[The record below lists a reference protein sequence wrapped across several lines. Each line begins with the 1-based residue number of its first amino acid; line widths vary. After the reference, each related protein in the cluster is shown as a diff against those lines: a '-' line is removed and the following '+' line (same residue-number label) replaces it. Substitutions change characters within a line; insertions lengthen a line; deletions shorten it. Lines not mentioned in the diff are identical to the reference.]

1 MNLAL
6 QTILCWIL
14 FYVFYVGPSIEG
26 IYLTVWKAC
35 FEAGDA
41 ARDKGQYDTAAR
53 MYEAAAKLAVPLK
66 DKGVREAT
74 SLNGLAWI
82 YNLQNR
88 NNEGVELAKR
98 ALAIDERRGGAF
110 DSAVSRDLNT
120 LASIYQNQGKYA
132 AAEPIY
138 RRIILIK
145 ESGGESETANFAAI
159 LTNLMVV
166 YRSQSKFVEAETVG
180 KRAIAVYEKAV
191 GSNLL
196 DLANTLNNL
205 ANVYF
210 SQGKYV
216 EAIPL
221 YERSLSIRVK
231 TLGADHPGVAL
242 ARHNIAN
249 VRLNQG
255 NYEEALPNYER
266 ALAIREK
273 ALGPNHIEVA
283 SSLNG
288 LGNVLLSQGHYS
300 EAEPLYQRALTIFE
314 NAKSADQS
322 SQAMVLGNL
331 SRVALGLEKYEEA
344 ESYERRAMRIREKNV
359 ADASLV
365 AVCLDHLAEIHY
377 SQGLRS
383 KGDIAFMRARKMHR
397 QVTRTG
403 NTRSADPLYQSA
415 HEYFKQGQFHEAA
428 TMYRR
433 AWNLFEIGMGP
444 DDPHVAQSIESYA
457 AALKQLGRHLAAEGF
472 AVQAKKLR
480 ERQQPEPPLKKPVDD
495 EESVK

>member
-6 QTILCWIL
+6 QSILQWVLIYT
-14 FYVFYVGPSIEG
+14 FYVAPSIEG
-26 IYLTVWKAC
+26 TYLTVWKA
-35 FEAGDA
+35 FFDAGQSAKDRGRYDEA
-41 ARDKGQYDTAAR
+41 ARL
-53 MYEAAAKLAVPLK
+53 YEVAVKLAVPIK
-66 DKGVREAT
+66 DKGEREAS

-82 YNLQNR
+82 CNLQNR

-145 ESGGESETANFAAI
+145 ESGGESETANFAGI

-180 KRAIAVYEKAV
+180 KRAIAVYEKGV
-191 GSNLL
+191 GSKPL

-221 YERSLSIRVK
+221 YERSLSIREK
-231 TLGADHPGVAL
+231 TLGTEHPGVAL
-242 ARHNIAN
+242 ALHNLAN

-255 NYEEALPNYER
+255 NYEVALPNYER

-273 ALGPNHIEVA
+273 AMGPNHIEVA

-288 LGNVLLSQGHYS
+288 LGNVLLSQGHFS
-300 EAEPLYQRALTIFE
+300 EAMPLYQRALTIFE

-331 SRVALGLEKYEEA
+331 SRVSLGLNQYAEA
-344 ESYERRAMRIREKNV
+344 EAYERRAMRIREKDV

-365 AVCLDHLAEIHY
+365 AVCLDTLAEIHY
-377 SQGLRS
+377 AQGFRS
-383 KGDIAFMRARKMHR
+383 KGDVAFLRARKIHR
-397 QVTRTG
+397 QVIRTG
-403 NTRSADPLYQSA
+403 NARSADPIFERA
-415 HEYFKQGQFHEAA
+415 HEYFKKGHFHEAA

-444 DDPHVAQSIESYA
+444 DDPHVAQAIESYA
-457 AALKQLGRHLAAEGF
+457 SSLKELDRHLAADGF
-472 AVQAKKLR
+472 AEQAKKLR
-480 ERQQPEPPLKKPVDD
+480 ERQQPKPPLRDSVVD
-495 EESVK
+495 EGAVK